1 MYVENPT
8 TCIIQFMEKARYI
21 ALEGPIGVGKT
32 SLAQLLAE
40 AFKGRALLEEVDD
53 NPFLYS
59 FYQDR
64 KKNAFQTQLFF
75 LLNRYKQQKELG
87 QQDLFNSTVV
97 ADYLFAKDK
106 IFAYLNLDENE
117 LALYEQIYRLLDAR
131 IPKPDL
137 VIYIQARIETLI
149 ERIRK
154 RNKVYEKDIEED
166 YIERLVDAYNR
177 YFFYYTDTPLL
188 VVDTS
193 DIDFVNSHD
202 DLTNVVNKIRSIKG
216 GVQHYV
222 PVR

>member
-1 MYVENPT
+1 
-8 TCIIQFMEKARYI
+8 MEKARYI

-40 AFKGRALLEEVDD
+40 EFKGRVLLEEVDE
-53 NPFLYS
+53 NPFLGN
-59 FYQDR
+59 FYTD
-64 KKNAFQTQLFF
+64 KKKYAFQTQLFF
-75 LLNRYKQQKELG
+75 LLSRYKQQKDLG
-87 QQDLFNSTVV
+87 QQELFYSTVI

-131 IPKPDL
+131 IPKPDM
-137 VIYIQARIETLI
+137 VIYLQANTEALV

-154 RNKVYEKDIEED
+154 RNKAYEKGIEEG

-177 YFFYYTDTPLL
+177 YFFYYADTPLL
-188 VVDTS
+188 VVNTS
-193 DIDFVNSHD
+193 DIDFVNSPG
-202 DLTNVVNKIRSIKG
+202 DLANMINEIRSLKG
-216 GVQHYV
+216 GVQHYI